1 MYANPA
7 EAYKSTNQA
16 TMSGREIEAAVLS
29 KAALKLK
36 ECQNNWDADNRNQKL
51 DDALK
56 FNQRIW
62 SILQA
67 ELAKEDNPL
76 PMQLKRDLI
85 SLSVFIDRRILET
98 LAYPSPEKL
107 SIIID
112 INNNIA
118 AGLRGSPIN
127 EPKLAVAE
135 QPQPPAYE

>member
-7 EAYKSTNQA
+7 EAYKSTDQA
-16 TMSGREIEAAVLS
+16 TMSGRKIEATVLT

-36 ECQNNWDADNRNQKL
+36 ECQNNWDAENRDQKL

-76 PMQLKRDLI
+76 PMQLKRDLL

-118 AGLRGSPIN
+118 AGLRGTPVN
-127 EPKLAVAE
+127 EQMLAVAD
-135 QPQPPAYE
+135 QPQPPA

>member
-7 EAYKSTNQA
+7 EAYKSTDQA
-16 TMSGREIEAAVLS
+16 TMSGREIEATVLTR
-29 KAALKLK
+29 AALKLK
-36 ECQNNWDADNRNQKL
+36 ECQNNWNAENRDQKL

-76 PMQLKRDLI
+76 PVQLRRDLL

-107 SIIID
+107 SIIIA
-112 INNNIA
+112 INTNIA
-118 AGLRGSPIN
+118 AGLRGSPVN
-127 EPKLAVAE
+127 EPMFAVAE
-135 QPQPPAYE
+135 QPQVPA

>member
-7 EAYKSTNQA
+7 EAYKSNDQA
-16 TMSGREIEAAVLS
+16 TMSGREIEATVLS

-36 ECQNNWDADNRNQKL
+36 ECQNNWDAENRNQKL

-76 PMQLKRDLI
+76 PVQLKRDLL

-118 AGLRGSPIN
+118 AGLRGSPVN
-127 EPKLAVAE
+127 EPSLAVAK
-135 QPQPPAYE
+135 QPQAPA